1 MKRTSAERPRR
12 FDTTSKTLDQRKNW
26 SSADDD
32 GTNPILVLVVACL
45 IFAIIVLCT
54 PNSVVLTTD
63 QISLMPGWG
72 P

>member
-1 MKRTSAERPRR
+1 MKRTSAKRPHQ
-12 FDTTSKTLDQRKNW
+12 FDTTSKALEERTNW
-26 SSADDD
+26 SSADDV
-32 GTNPILVLVVACL
+32 GTTPILVLVVACL

-54 PNSVVLTTD
+54 PNSVALTAD

>member
-1 MKRTSAERPRR
+1 MKRTSAERPHQ
-12 FDTTSKTLDQRKNW
+12 FDATSKALDERKNW
-26 SSADDD
+26 SSAGDDAAS
-32 GTNPILVLVVACL
+32 PILVLVVACL

-54 PNSVVLTTD
+54 PNSVALTAD

>member
-1 MKRTSAERPRR
+1 MKRTSTERPDQH
-12 FDTTSKTLDQRKNW
+12 DTTAKAFAERKNW

-32 GTNPILVLVVACL
+32 AATPILVLAVASL

-54 PNSVVLTTD
+54 PSSAVLTAD
-63 QISLMPGWG
+63 QISLIPAWG

>member
-1 MKRTSAERPRR
+1 MKRTSAERPDHL
-12 FDTTSKTLDQRKNW
+12 DTTAKVFAERKNW

-32 GTNPILVLVVACL
+32 AATAVLVLVVACL

-54 PNSVVLTTD
+54 PNSVVLTAD